1 MKKIILKYGFLFA
14 VGLIGSAAV
23 ANATQPV
30 RPINR
35 IKTDTVKSNINVFN
49 IDVQKGEFD
58 KMQKQREREQLLD
71 KLSKMPADFPEVF
84 SNAKDEYLWKEKVKA
99 DQEEFERH
107 VREMNPQNHQR

>member
-1 MKKIILKYGFLFA
+1 MKKIILKYSFLFA
-14 VGLIGSAAV
+14 VVLIGSTIVAKAAR
-23 ANATQPV
+23 PV
-30 RPINR
+30 RNIDR
-35 IKTDTVKSNINVFN
+35 LKTDTVKNNVNGFN
-49 IDVQKGEFD
+49 TGMQKSELD
-58 KMQKQREREQLLD
+58 KMQKQKQREQLLD